1 MVEAEIDLIKTK
13 LKQDDFNISSLE
25 KKIVK
30 IEKKLLELEHSMT
43 TLSTTSS
50 SSSKTCDQNQDDN
63 SSVDSDYNLNIDIIL
78 KDLEKLE
85 KDLGNFSQSDSIEK
99 LIDTYIKFKTKL
111 DSVKT
116 NNNDFK
122 LSIEYL

>member
-30 IEKKLLELEHSMT
+30 IEKKLLELEHNIT
-43 TLSTTSS
+43 TLST
-50 SSSKTCDQNQDDN
+50 SSSKTCEQNQHDN
-63 SSVDSDYNLNIDIIL
+63 SSIDSDYNLNIDTIL

-85 KDLGNFSQSDSIEK
+85 KDVTHFSKSDSIEK
-99 LIDTYIKFKTKL
+99 LIESYVKFKTKL

-116 NNNDFK
+116 NNDDFK

>member
-43 TLSTTSS
+43 TLI

>member
-1 MVEAEIDLIKTK
+1 MVEVEIDLIKTK

-43 TLSTTSS
+43 TLI

>member
-1 MVEAEIDLIKTK
+1 MVEVEIDLIKTK
-13 LKQDDFNISSLE
+13 LKQDDYNIPSLE

-30 IEKKLLELEHSMT
+30 IEKKLLELEHNMT
-43 TLSTTSS
+43 TLSST
-50 SSSKTCDQNQDDN
+50 SSSKTCDQNKDDN

>member
-1 MVEAEIDLIKTK
+1 MVEAEIELIKTK
-13 LKQDDFNISSLE
+13 IKQDDFNIPSLE

-30 IEKKLLELEHSMT
+30 IEKKLLELENAMMLSM
-43 TLSTTSS
+43 
-50 SSSKTCDQNQDDN
+50 QNISNNNQDDSDDN
-63 SSVDSDYNLNIDIIL
+63 SSVDSDYNLNIDTIL

-85 KDLGNFSQSDSIEK
+85 KDVTHFSKSDSIEK
-99 LIDTYIKFKTKL
+99 LIESYVKFKTKL

-116 NNNDFK
+116 NNDDFK